1 MTRSN
6 FFGDGSP
13 FLKHPLI
20 TPERT
25 VGEIDFVLAQLDL
38 PPGARVL
45 DVGCGA
51 GRHSIELA
59 RRGYQVVGIDPAL
72 AMIEAARAA
81 AAEAGVAPDFR
92 QVSGETF
99 LADEEFDAAIC
110 LFTTL
115 GQISEE
121 GDNSQLVERAY
132 AALRPGGFFVVE
144 VPGRD
149 ATVKTLKPTDRFEG
163 PERYT
168 DVTRRY
174 HAEDSSVTEVFDVVS
189 PQETRRYVLRYRL
202 YSRKELVDLLQE
214 AGLSILAAYG
224 DYEGTPLSPESPTI
238 LVVARKTPKPSQVD
252 ALADR
257 MAAELQDKG
266 ESLESMLQALREE
279 RDRYGG

>member
-1 MTRSN
+1 MTRPN
-6 FFGDGSP
+6 FFSDGSP
-13 FLKHPLI
+13 FLKHPLL

-51 GRHSIELA
+51 GRHTIELA
-59 RRGYQVVGIDPAL
+59 RRGYQVVGIDPAS

-81 AAEAGVAPDFR
+81 AAEASVAPDFR
-92 QVSGETF
+92 QASGEAF
-99 LADEEFDAAIC
+99 VADEEFDAAIC

-121 GDNSQLVERAY
+121 GDNSRLVERVS

-149 ATVKTLKPTDRFEG
+149 PTVKNLKPTDRFEG

-174 HAEDSSVTEVFDVVS
+174 QPDENSVTETFDVVS

-202 YSRKELVDLLQE
+202 YNRAELVALLQD
-214 AGLSILAAYG
+214 AGFTVLAAYG
-224 DYEGTPLSPESPTI
+224 DYEGTPLSPESPTMLMI
-238 LVVARKTPKPSQVD
+238 AR
-252 ALADR
+252 
-257 MAAELQDKG
+257 G
-266 ESLESMLQALREE
+266 
-279 RDRYGG
+279 

>member
-1 MTRSN
+1 MTRPN
-6 FFGDGSP
+6 FFSDGSP
-13 FLKHPLI
+13 FLKHPLL

-59 RRGYQVVGIDPAL
+59 RRGYRVVGIDPAP

-92 QVSGETF
+92 QASGETF
-99 LADEEFDAAIC
+99 VADEEFDAAIC

-121 GDNSQLVERAY
+121 GDNSRLVERVY

-144 VPGRD
+144 VPRRD
-149 ATVKTLKPTDRFEG
+149 PTVKNLKPTDRFEG

-168 DVTRRY
+168 DVARRY

-189 PQETRRYVLRYRL
+189 PQETRRFVLRYRL
-202 YSRKELVDLLQE
+202 YSREELVALLQE
-214 AGLSILAAYG
+214 AGFTVLAAYG
-224 DYEGTPLSPESPTI
+224 DYEGTPLSPESPTM
-238 LVVARKTPKPSQVD
+238 LVIAR
-252 ALADR
+252 R
-257 MAAELQDKG
+257 
-266 ESLESMLQALREE
+266 
-279 RDRYGG
+279 

>member
-1 MTRSN
+1 MTRLN
-6 FFGDGSP
+6 FFSDGSP
-13 FLKHPLI
+13 FLKHPLL

-59 RRGYQVVGIDPAL
+59 RRGYQVVGIDPAP
-72 AMIEAARAA
+72 AMIEAARSGS
-81 AAEAGVAPDFR
+81 AEAGVAPDFR
-92 QVSGETF
+92 QVSGEAF

-121 GDNSQLVERAY
+121 GDNSRLVERVY

-149 ATVKTLKPTDRFEG
+149 PTVKNLKPTDHFEG
-163 PERYT
+163 PARYT

-174 HAEDSSVTEVFDVVS
+174 QPEDSSVTEVFDVVS
-189 PQETRRYVLRYRL
+189 PQGTQRFVLRYRL
-202 YSRKELVDLLQE
+202 YSQEELANLLRE
-214 AGLSILAAYG
+214 AGFTILAAYG
-224 DYEGTPLSPESPTI
+224 DYEGTPLSHESPMM
-238 LVVARKTPKPSQVD
+238 LVIGHKMPKPSQVD
-252 ALADR
+252 ALANR

-279 RDRYGG
+279 CDKYGG